1 MGLTMSKWNV
11 VCFVVF
17 VVMLLAMWICSGN
30 ADADPVDPAIERMA
44 RAQESQADSQ
54 RKILDEL
61 VKIRREL
68 ER

>member
-1 MGLTMSKWNV
+1 MSKWNI

-17 VVMLLAMWICSGN
+17 VAILFAMWVFSSN
-30 ADADPVDPAIERMA
+30 ADADPVDPGIERMA

-61 VKIRREL
+61 VKIRRAL